1 MERSCV
7 RRHTCLL
14 LLGLC
19 FKIGSIIAQKPLDS
33 ITFDGYRAGFDIGSQ
48 GVKLSVIG
56 FYHQEGK
63 LKYKLVYDRQ
73 ETVGLVK
80 GMELNNGKLRVA
92 DIQETVATVQEM
104 IKDAGETFGLTNR
117 DFIIYTSS
125 GVNTASNVA
134 DVNVQTQKTLGLPTV
149 IDMPTKVEATYS
161 VRAGLARE
169 DFDKAILVD
178 VGGGNLKGGI
188 LQPYVSASGATR
200 YTFKSYT
207 IESGA
212 RRLAERILLR
222 RPSQTEYAVQL
233 KTMVEDSIAP
243 IIRMSLN
250 DNPGIKDVSRSTIYL
265 TGGAAY
271 QFITWRY
278 PEKLQEEIVEF
289 TLDDFGQFVEMLHSP
304 TGWIDWQ
311 SRSFAMIEDPKL
323 RELVE
328 RDHAKA
334 TRRVYNREG
343 CLAGTLL
350 AQQIF
355 REIGGLNTKTFYFTR
370 DAYWINALVFDTYKG
385 EFKK

>member
-1 MERSCV
+1 MKYPHLYRPI
-7 RRHTCLL
+7 CLSVL
-14 LLGLC
+14 AIVAT
-19 FKIGSIIAQKPLDS
+19 IGSIFAQEVPS
-33 ITFDGYRAGFDIGSQ
+33 PINYDGYRAGFDIGSQ

-56 FYHQEGK
+56 FYHQNGK

-80 GMELNNGKLRVA
+80 GMELNNGKLRPT
-92 DIQETVATVQEM
+92 DIQEAVATVQEM
-104 IKDAGETFGLTNR
+104 MKDASETYNLTNR

-125 GVNTASNVA
+125 GVNMASNVA
-134 DVNVQTQKTLGLPTV
+134 EVNAQTQKLIGMPTV
-149 IDMPTKVEATYS
+149 VDMPTKVEATYS

-169 DFDKAILVD
+169 DFDRAALVD

-188 LQPYVSASGATR
+188 LQPYISASGATR

-207 IESGA
+207 IEFGA

-222 RPSQTEYAVQL
+222 NPNSTEYASQL
-233 KTMVEDSIAP
+233 KAMVEDSIAP

-250 DNPGIKDVSRSTIYL
+250 DNPGIRDINRSAIYL

-278 PEKLQEEIVEF
+278 PEKVQEEIVEF
-289 TLDDFGQFVEMLHSP
+289 TMDDFGQFVEMLYSP

-311 SRSFAMIEDPKL
+311 GRSFATIEDPKL

-334 TRRVYNREG
+334 TKRVYNREG

-350 AQQIF
+350 AQQVF
-355 REIGGLNTKTFYFTR
+355 REIGNQNTKTFYFTR